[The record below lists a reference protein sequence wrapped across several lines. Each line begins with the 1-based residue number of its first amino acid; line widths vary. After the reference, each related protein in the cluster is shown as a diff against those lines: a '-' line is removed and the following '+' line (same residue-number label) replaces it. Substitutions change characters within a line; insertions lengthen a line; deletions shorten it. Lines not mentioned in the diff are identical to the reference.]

1 MEKTISAFVMIAAL
15 LVAGR
20 EAFAQQSGVIE
31 YEVTSRIEAGQ
42 MRIVSYSPAGGR
54 TEGAPEGM
62 PDLPNLVTSKQILT
76 FSGGKGKLETEG
88 GGGPRMMM
96 MGGAVAGVAARGAT
110 VSDAGGPG
118 NVAFAPAGGGRPLTA
133 NALRPP
139 VSNTTYIDLA
149 NRKYLSVTE
158 ERKDSVVENTW
169 YSEEDYKATPDF
181 KTSKKTKKIAGY
193 NCNRAT
199 VNQGDEQFVLWYT
212 TEIPVTFSPVNGV
225 LPQQGV
231 VLSIESSK
239 RSYVAKK
246 VELKPI
252 PESEVSLPATAQ
264 KLTADE
270 LKEKRRSI
278 MEKWHNEQFKKMQ
291 QQIQ

>member
-1 MEKTISAFVMIAAL
+1 MEKTISAFVMMAAL
-15 LVAGR
+15 LATGK
-20 EAFAQQSGVIE
+20 EASAQQSGVIE
-31 YEVTSRIEAGQ
+31 YEVTSRIEPGQ
-42 MRIVSYSPAGGR
+42 MRVVTYSSGGGR
-54 TEGAPEGM
+54 TEGAPESM
-62 PDLPNLVTSKQILT
+62 PDLPNLVTSKQTLT
-76 FSGGKGKLETEG
+76 FSGGKGKLEMEG

-96 MGGAVAGVAARGAT
+96 MGGPMGGVSARGTT
-110 VSDAGGPG
+110 VSDAGRG
-118 NVAFAPAGGGRPLTA
+118 NAVFAPAQGGRPPA
-133 NALRPP
+133 AGALRSP
-139 VSNTTYIDLA
+139 VTNTTYIDLS

-158 ERKDSVVENTW
+158 ERKDSVVENIW
-169 YSEEDYKATPDF
+169 YSEEDYKATPNF
-181 KTSKKTKKIAGY
+181 KTSGKTKKIAGY
-193 NCNRAT
+193 SCKRAT

-225 LPQQGV
+225 LPEQGV

-291 QQIQ
+291 QAQ

>member
-1 MEKTISAFVMIAAL
+1 MEKTISALVMIAAL
-15 LVAGR
+15 LTAR
-20 EAFAQQSGVIE
+20 KETSAQQSGVIE
-31 YEVTSRIEAGQ
+31 YEVTSRIEPGQ
-42 MRIVSYSPAGGR
+42 MRVVSYTSGGGR

-62 PDLPNLVTSKQILT
+62 PDLPNLITTKQTLT
-76 FSGGKGKLETEG
+76 FSGGKGKLEVEG

-96 MGGAVAGVAARGAT
+96 MAAPVGGVSARGAT
-110 VSDAGGPG
+110 VGD
-118 NVAFAPAGGGRPLTA
+118 GGGRGNAVFSPAQGARGATA
-133 NALRPP
+133 GALRSP
-139 VSNTTYIDLA
+139 VTNTTYIDLA
-149 NRKYLSVTE
+149 NRKYLSVME
-158 ERKDSVVENTW
+158 ERKDSVLENTW
-169 YSEEDYKATPDF
+169 YSEEEYKATPDF
-181 KTSKKTKKIAGY
+181 KTSGKTKKIAGY
-193 NCNRAT
+193 SCKRAT

-225 LPQQGV
+225 LPELGV

-264 KLTADE
+264 KLTAEE

-291 QQIQ
+291 ELQ